1 MRILAAPLL
10 ACLLLGACM
19 QPGTRGDVSL
29 EQRLDNMERRIES
42 LERRESITPAPPL
55 RSREEIEQQIS
66 ALERQRESLL
76 TQYTEAH
83 PAIRDIDRRVRILRE
98 QLDMLK

>member
-1 MRILAAPLL
+1 MKTLVAPLL
-10 ACLLLGACM
+10 ACLLLGACT
-19 QPGTRGDVSL
+19 QSGWRGDASM
-29 EQRLDNMERRIES
+29 EQRLDSMERRIES
-42 LERRESITPAPPL
+42 LERRESIMPAPPL

-76 TQYTEAH
+76 AQYTEAH